1 MKPLQSLEA
10 EAHWHQDL
18 SRFRVSNRVSASIL
32 AACHAHRHGS
42 ESNSDKR
49 TGGQPMP
56 AATQNME
63 TSATSKWPKL
73 PGAAWPK
80 KVFPRMASGS
90 EGKRE

>member
-1 MKPLQSLEA
+1 
-10 EAHWHQDL
+10 
-18 SRFRVSNRVSASIL
+18 
-32 AACHAHRHGS
+32 
-42 ESNSDKR
+42 
-49 TGGQPMP
+49 MP